1 MPHQIKV
8 WDIAVR
14 SFHWLLVAFFFIAY
28 LTGDDSII
36 HAYSGYAVLGLVAF
50 RLIWGVI
57 GTRYARFSN
66 FVYGKETVKAYVRSI
81 LNFRPIHY
89 IGHNPLGGWM
99 VIFLLIFLL
108 LTSWTGL
115 EAYAA
120 EGKGPLAALSFDL
133 SPISTAWADSDHKG
147 HSLWK
152 SVHEFFANFTLFLV
166 FVHIAGVLFSS
177 MIHGENLIKSMI
189 TGEKTLSEKESSNH
203 ED

>member
-28 LTGDDSII
+28 LTGDDSVI
-36 HAYSGYAVLGLVAF
+36 HAYAGYVVLALVAF
-50 RLIWGVI
+50 RLIWGII

-66 FVYGKETVKAYVRSI
+66 FVYSKQTVKTYVRSI
-81 LNFRPIHY
+81 LDFRPIHY

-120 EGKGPLAALSFDL
+120 EGKGPLAALSLDL
-133 SPISTAWADSDHKG
+133 NPIGIAWADSDHNG
-147 HSLWK
+147 HSLWE

-177 MIHGENLIKSMI
+177 VIHGENLIKSMI
-189 TGEKTLSEKESSNH
+189 TGEKTLSEKETSNT
-203 ED
+203 DD